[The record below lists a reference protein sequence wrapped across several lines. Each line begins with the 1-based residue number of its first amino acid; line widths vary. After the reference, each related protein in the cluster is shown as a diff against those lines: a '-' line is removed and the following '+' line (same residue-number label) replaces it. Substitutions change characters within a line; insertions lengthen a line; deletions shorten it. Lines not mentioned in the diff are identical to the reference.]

1 MGSVTYDKC
10 NYWQTYY
17 GKCNYSKCIYDKS
30 IMANGIERVLAHYSI
45 VGLILKVKMKS
56 KEKMLS
62 KLTQWLGLY
71 LHRGTL

>member
-1 MGSVTYDKC
+1 MASVTYDKC

-56 KEKMLS
+56 KEKNVIQTYPMIRIVP
-62 KLTQWLGLY
+62 T
-71 LHRGTL
+71 